1 MHDQNRMEMWLNKA
15 LEMEI
20 RGRDFYDGVAATAK
34 DPWVRDFFSFLA
46 NQEAVHIKIIKTIYS
61 LLGQETCWQAAT
73 EHQPDDQAL
82 NKIFLKLTQTK
93 PSADSNIIQA
103 IDHAISLETDS
114 AAFYKNEL
122 PKAACE
128 AEKEFLSALYGEEN
142 EHRHVLE
149 DMKLFCTNPEAWAEQ
164 MDNINL
170 DGA

>member
-1 MHDQNRMEMWLNKA
+1 MHDQNRMEIWLNKA

-20 RGRDFYDGVAATAK
+20 RGRDFYDGIAAVAKA
-34 DPWVRDFFSFLA
+34 PSVRDFFSFLA
-46 NQEAVHIKIIKTIYS
+46 HQETDHIKTIKAIYS
-61 LLGQETCWQAAT
+61 LLGHESCWQPAR

-93 PSADSNIIQA
+93 PAADSDIIQA

-122 PKAACE
+122 PKAGCE
-128 AEKEFLSALYGEEN
+128 AEKDFLLALYGEEN
-142 EHRHVLE
+142 EHRRILE

-164 MDNINL
+164 MDNIQL